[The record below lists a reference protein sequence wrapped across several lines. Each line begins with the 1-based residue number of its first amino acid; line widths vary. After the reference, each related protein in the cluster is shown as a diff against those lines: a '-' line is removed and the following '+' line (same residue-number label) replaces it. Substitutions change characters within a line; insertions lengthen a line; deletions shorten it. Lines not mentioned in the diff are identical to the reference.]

1 MIFKKKNKITFFLV
15 FLKSRPS
22 SYKFHK
28 LIIKLK
34 NSCKDINKTI
44 FLVFF
49 YLRMLNH
56 TSYFLFIY
64 ANMIFLFICEKLDHM
79 QFEINLYILKER
91 FLLFLW
97 KETNLFNTKKYLV
110 YRSQFQILNIRGE
123 NVGNSKLIAK

>member
-1 MIFKKKNKITFFLV
+1 
-15 FLKSRPS
+15 
-22 SYKFHK
+22 
-28 LIIKLK
+28 
-34 NSCKDINKTI
+34 
-44 FLVFF
+44 
-49 YLRMLNH
+49 
-56 TSYFLFIY
+56 
-64 ANMIFLFICEKLDHM
+64 MIFLFICEKLDHM